1 MQLNKLVFPA
11 PPCSYT
17 TEKLFKDL
25 VFIPRR
31 KSTPAQSDCIPC
43 LYLPHDQDSKVM
55 LFFHGNA
62 EDVGI
67 AFDVLSELKNSLRV
81 ISIFPQLIIA

>member
-11 PPCSYT
+11 PNCSYT

-25 VFIPRR
+25 VYIPRN
-31 KSTPAQSDCIPC
+31 KTQPQQAECIPC
-43 LYLPHDQDSKVM
+43 LYLPFEGDSKLL

-67 AFDVLSELKNSLRV
+67 AFDVL
-81 ISIFPQLIIA
+81 

>member
-1 MQLNKLVFPA
+1 MQLNSLVFPA

-25 VFIPRR
+25 VYIPKI
-31 KSTPAQSDCIPC
+31 KSTSNETEAIPC
-43 LYLPHDQDSKVM
+43 LYLPYERQGKLV

-62 EDVGI
+62 EDIGI
-67 AFDVLSELKNSLRV
+67 AYDMLVEMRNSLRV
-81 ISIFPQLIIA
+81 LPCHN